1 VTPNGSTHEQWE
13 ELAAGY
19 VLDAL
24 EPAEEQA
31 LLAHL
36 AGCAA
41 CRRVVDEHA
50 FVASQLGALSEDSD
64 LTPPSWASIRSGI
77 VADAPAPAAPVSLDD
92 RRHQKRQP
100 RLLGAAAALVLLAG
114 AGVVGWQLASGGSG
128 TPGQSKTF
136 AACAASTT
144 CHAVKLQSDST
155 EAAYVLAEKGTVT
168 MVPTHMAPPAAGH
181 VYALWQL
188 PRDGRPTLVTVL
200 RTAANGVSS
209 AAHLAIPYTDTA
221 AFAVSVEPADTVPTK
236 PTEVIATGTAT
247 A

>member
-1 VTPNGSTHEQWE
+1 MTTNGSTHEQWE

-41 CRRVVDEHA
+41 CRQVVDEHA
-50 FVASQLGALSEDSD
+50 FVASQLGQLAEDSD
-64 LTPPSWASIRSGI
+64 ITPPSWSSIRSGI
-77 VADAPAPAAPVSLDD
+77 ITGPAAPVVSLEE
-92 RRHQKRQP
+92 RRNRDRQP

-114 AGVVGWQLASGGSG
+114 AGVVGWQLSSGDSG
-128 TPGQSKTF
+128 TPGQSKTL
-136 AACAASTT
+136 AACAASQS
-144 CHAVKLQSDST
+144 CHVVRLQSGST
-155 EAAYVLAEKGTVT
+155 VAAYALAEKGTVT
-168 MVPTHMAPPAAGH
+168 MLPTHMAAPAAGH

-200 RTAANGVSS
+200 RTATNGVTS
-209 AAHLAIPYTDTA
+209 AAPLALPYADTA
-221 AFAVSVEPADTVPTK
+221 AFAVSVEPADAVPTT
-236 PTEVIATGTAT
+236 PTEVVATGTAT